1 MNKKGFTLIEL
12 IVVMT
17 IIATLMTIGS
27 FGISNFTKAKGVGMA
42 VSTSQA
48 IVSEAALIAKLNGTP
63 PYAGG
68 RTRLLIH
75 TDSSKTGVEDRK
87 RYLRFLI
94 IQRLA
99 DDMNTPDEADDE
111 WEFAARGTYLPD
123 GGFYSVALS
132 NQPDLQIPTVS
143 VTLPGD
149 ADETVC
155 SYYEFKGVAGI
166 STLITKPGAGARFVI
181 SGGVLPPGAAEPI
194 RNEKSG
200 KKNVG
205 GFMIWRNA
213 TTSTIRHPDQIG
225 L

>member
-1 MNKKGFTLIEL
+1 
-12 IVVMT
+12 
-17 IIATLMTIGS
+17 
-27 FGISNFTKAKGVGMA
+27 
-42 VSTSQA
+42 
-48 IVSEAALIAKLNGTP
+48 
-63 PYAGG
+63 
-68 RTRLLIH
+68 
-75 TDSSKTGVEDRK
+75 
-87 RYLRFLI
+87 
-94 IQRLA
+94 
-99 DDMNTPDEADDE
+99 MNTPDEADDE

-149 ADETVC
+149 TTETVC

-213 TTSTIRHPDQIG
+213 TTSLIRHPDQIDPD